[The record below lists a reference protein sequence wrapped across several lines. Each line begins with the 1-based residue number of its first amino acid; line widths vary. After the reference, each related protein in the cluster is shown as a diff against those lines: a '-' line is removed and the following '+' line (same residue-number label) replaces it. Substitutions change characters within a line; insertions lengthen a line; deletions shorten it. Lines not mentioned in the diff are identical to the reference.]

1 MMMTYDSPEPAIFWL
16 IRHALVEE
24 NARAMMYGIMDVE
37 LCPQA
42 LISQGTVYAGLA
54 RRLPR
59 NADWAVSPLSRTR
72 RTAEAIFAAG
82 YPEAPLAV
90 VPGLIEQ
97 NMGTWQGRPHAEIPP
112 LLHQP
117 AHAFWPLAG
126 DEIPPQGESMAQVIA
141 RVGATLEELALA
153 HAGRD
158 LVAVSHGGA
167 IRAAV
172 AHALAIGAANA
183 LHLSVQNLS
192 LTCIE
197 RHARGWKVVCVN
209 EMAGF

>member
-1 MMMTYDSPEPAIFWL
+1 MIPYDNPEPAIFWL

-24 NARAMMYGIMDVE
+24 NARALNYGIMDVE

-42 LISQGTVYAGLA
+42 LISQGTVYAALA

-59 NADWAVSPLSRTR
+59 GADWAVTPLSRTR

-82 YPEAPLAV
+82 YPAAPLEV

-97 NMGTWQGRPHAEIPP
+97 DMGAWQGRPHAEIPA
-112 LLHQP
+112 LLQQP

-126 DEIPPQGESMAQVIA
+126 DEAPPAGESMAQVIT
-141 RVGATLEELALA
+141 RVGAALEELAPA

-158 LVAVSHGGA
+158 LVVVSHGGA

-172 AHALAIGAANA
+172 AHALGIGATAA